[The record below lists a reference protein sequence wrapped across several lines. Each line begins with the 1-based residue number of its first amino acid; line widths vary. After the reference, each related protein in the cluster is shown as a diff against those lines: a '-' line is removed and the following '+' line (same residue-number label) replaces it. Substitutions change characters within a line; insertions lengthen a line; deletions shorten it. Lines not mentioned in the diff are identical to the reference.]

1 MKTVLITGMSGTGKS
16 TVIRILHGRGY
27 AIAETDEA
35 GWCVPAD
42 GDWSTHD
49 REWIWDETRINELL
63 HRHRN
68 THLFI
73 DGCRSNQ
80 GTFYDQFD
88 HVVVFVAPIE
98 VMLSRVSAR
107 STNPFGT
114 SAEDK
119 AAIRQDKQEIEPLL
133 IKGADLVIDTSAHTP
148 ESIAE
153 QLISLL

>member
-1 MKTVLITGMSGTGKS
+1 
-16 TVIRILHGRGY
+16 
-27 AIAETDEA
+27 
-35 GWCVPAD
+35 
-42 GDWSTHD
+42 
-49 REWIWDETRINELL
+49 LL
-63 HRHRN
+63 HRHMN